1 MKFPSKEKLEQ
12 VRYFYAPG
20 RIVVLGRMEDAQ
32 APPPGTYGEI
42 QGVDDAGSVLV
53 RWDNGSSLSL
63 IPEVDS
69 FFIVKHRPEDI
80 E

>member
-1 MKFPSKEKLEQ
+1 MKFPSKKKLEWM
-12 VRYFYAPG
+12 RYFYAPG
-20 RIVVLGRMEDAQ
+20 RIVVLGRMEDKQ
-32 APPPGTYGEI
+32 APPSGTYGEI
-42 QGVDDAGSVLV
+42 KGVDEGGNIQVL
-53 RWDNGSSLSL
+53 WDNGSTLSL